1 MLLLLIWRHT
11 QYYSEPQNALPP
23 ARGASMTNAMRLL
36 ATTDPRVFRSEVV
49 GRLQPVLHKLDSI
62 ELVSVL

>member
-1 MLLLLIWRHT
+1 
-11 QYYSEPQNALPP
+11 
-23 ARGASMTNAMRLL
+23 MTNAMRLL